1 MGSQS
6 DLPNSDPPAVQG
18 AVGQW
23 PEHRHRKR
31 KRHRF
36 STRKTKKMVRIALIV
51 AAHVILI
58 VVLIYI
64 WIKIAYS
71 STRLRSPKDGSVVAV
86 GCLVPAKRDSER
98 MLKPRF
104 KAFGILGL
112 MRQITFTQLSV
123 GTQAIQIAFGPADD
137 SLINGRRDRRDV
149 RISGYVRDCHRDENG
164 ELSNIRHGCAFR
176 QRNALGDWRL
186 A

>member
-1 MGSQS
+1 MQTMGSQS

-64 WIKIAYS
+64 WTKIAYS
-71 STRLRSPKDGSVVAV
+71 SKQARPPKDSVVACA
-86 GCLVPAKRDSER
+86 GWSPAS
-98 MLKPRF
+98 
-104 KAFGILGL
+104 
-112 MRQITFTQLSV
+112 QS
-123 GTQAIQIAFGPADD
+123 
-137 SLINGRRDRRDV
+137 
-149 RISGYVRDCHRDENG
+149 
-164 ELSNIRHGCAFR
+164 
-176 QRNALGDWRL
+176 
-186 A
+186 